1 MLNSDKNIKK
11 YGGSTD
17 EVKRIILT
25 SKNFNKSD
33 DSKKPSMLWILIT
46 TTIALIIFLLYKF
59 FYRN

>member
-1 MLNSDKNIKK
+1 MLNSEKNIQK

-33 DSKKPSMLWILIT
+33 DFKKPSMPWILIT

-59 FYRN
+59 FYQN